1 MARRQPESQFLRSLR
16 GLPPPALFLT
26 LILLQGSVA
35 LKGQG
40 NLQAGPGAAPSETQQ
55 SAPELSAED
64 SLPAKRAAY
73 KRMGTA
79 LWRHRMFQPRKSRR
93 KSIDAESFDSGLTTT
108 GKDQVEAMAHSSGKE
123 AAPPSAFTPAEVRLS
138 VPPPANS
145 PSLRQSAEDSIRRGD
160 FAAATQTYRQ
170 ALQVDPNDSE
180 LKLGLARAL
189 SLGGHNQESKGVYQ
203 QVLAKA
209 PENADA
215 LEGLGST
222 FLRSGQPFEA
232 RAVFQ
237 RLSARHPGNPE
248 YKIDLARVEARLG
261 NYNHARELLTS
272 VLAFRPHERDA
283 QLQLAYVRLYQ
294 RRYTAA
300 LADFA
305 RMLKADPTD
314 FDALLGNARVHY
326 FRGNITYAYRLASKL
341 VEDRPNDYDAVF
353 LLANLERARQHPKKA
368 LELLARADQLSP
380 GNPETLELERTI
392 RREKGV
398 ALHTSASYAREISSG
413 NSSPDLIGFAGQDL
427 RRFVYES
434 ALDFSALPR
443 TRSTV
448 ALDAM
453 PATNAGSFGGAVAP
467 SQVAYRQT
475 TTISSNLTLRAGV
488 GAIRFGPGGL
498 RSIPE
503 DTQPVSVATYRPL
516 GFVGVSYALKKNLSL
531 DVTVARDA
539 VPYTPLSVRMGVMED
554 RVEGGLRYSY
564 DSHTDLWLD
573 GYAASYSSI
582 RFQQLGLSNG
592 NPAMAGIGAIRQ
604 PARGGS
610 ATLVRNIVR
619 LERAAFDIGY
629 SGRAFAFSGSQA
641 QEYMGFFNPPFYQVH
656 QVTAHLYGAIRG
668 PIGYDFSGG
677 LGVQQINS
685 NQPFTQAL
693 NLTPTLSYKFNRR
706 LSLRLGYTYYN
717 YAQSLGMI
725 RGNGVILSTDS
736 RF

>member
-1 MARRQPESQFLRSLR
+1 MDPRQFESQSLR
-16 GLPPPALFLT
+16 PFRAFPRPILFLLVLLLQPGSIGLRGQALVSEDSSKQAVRPASARPVRERLGAPPPA
-26 LILLQGSVA
+26 
-35 LKGQG
+35 
-40 NLQAGPGAAPSETQQ
+40 E
-55 SAPELSAED
+55 
-64 SLPAKRAAY
+64 SL
-73 KRMGTA
+73 
-79 LWRHRMFQPRKSRR
+79 
-93 KSIDAESFDSGLTTT
+93 
-108 GKDQVEAMAHSSGKE
+108 
-123 AAPPSAFTPAEVRLS
+123 
-138 VPPPANS
+138 
-145 PSLRQSAEDSIRRGD
+145 SLRQSAIDSMRRGE
-160 FAAATQTYRQ
+160 FTAAIEAYKQ
-170 ALQVDPNDSE
+170 ALNLAPDDSD

-189 SLGGHNQESKGVYQ
+189 SLGGRHEESKGVYQ
-203 QVLAKA
+203 QILSKA
-209 PENADA
+209 PDNADA
-215 LEGLGST
+215 LEGLGTT
-222 FLRSGQPFEA
+222 FLRSDQPFEA
-232 RAVFQ
+232 RAVFE

-248 YKIDLARVEARLG
+248 YKIDLARAETRLG
-261 NYNHARELLTS
+261 NYNHARELLTA
-272 VLAFRPHERDA
+272 VLAFHPHERDA

-294 RRYTAA
+294 RRYTVA

-353 LLANLERARQHPKKA
+353 LMANLERARQHPKKA

-413 NSSPDLIGFAGQDL
+413 NSSPNLIGFAGQDL

-448 ALDAM
+448 AVDAM
-453 PATNAGSFGGAVAP
+453 PATNAGAFGGAVAP

-516 GFVGVSYALKKNLSL
+516 GFVSASYALKKNLNL
-531 DVTVARDA
+531 DVTVARDP
-539 VPYTPLSVRMGVMED
+539 VPYTPLAVRMGVMED
-554 RVEGGLRYSY
+554 RVEGGLRYSFA
-564 DSHTDLWLD
+564 SHTDLWLD

-592 NPAMAGIGAIRQ
+592 NSAMAGIGAIRQ

-619 LERAAFDIGY
+619 LERAALDIGY
-629 SGRAFAFSGSQA
+629 SGRAFAFSGSQP
-641 QEYMGFFNPPFYQVH
+641 QEYMGIFNPPFYQVH
-656 QVTAHLYGAIRG
+656 QVTAHLYGVIRG
-668 PIGYDFSGG
+668 PLGYDFSGG
-677 LGVQQINS
+677 VGVQQINS

-693 NLTPTLSYKFNRR
+693 NLTPTFSYKLNRR
-706 LSLRLGYTYYN
+706 FSLKLGYTHYN
-717 YAQSLGMI
+717 YAQSLGVI